1 MPGVT
6 KVSANQAKGAIL
18 GPGASSVFTEGQRTS
33 LLGDKV
39 APHGKPPHTSP
50 TMVESSKTV
59 FAQGKP
65 VVRSGDAATCG
76 HAANGSS
83 TVFAG

>member
-1 MPGVT
+1 
-6 KVSANQAKGAIL
+6 
-18 GPGASSVFTEGQRTS
+18 
-33 LLGDKV
+33 
-39 APHGKPPHTSP
+39 
-50 TMVESSKTV
+50 MVESSKTV

-65 VVRSGDAATCG
+65 VVRSGDSATCG